1 MKELDKR
8 ICSACGQEYKLTDK
22 QKNEVIAAAKR
33 HTPNFILNCPL
44 CHSLDF
50 VHPAEMLGIEEPHQE
65 IEQTDSRLFCC
76 PVEGCIGF
84 VEEDEDV
91 KGLYGCSECGTEWKS
106 INAIYR
112 DIEKIISK
120 YPYREEVYKKSGN
133 AFKSVPFD
141 KIPKGYYSKV
151 QKEDV

>member
-8 ICSACGQEYKLTDK
+8 ICSVCGQEYKLTDK
-22 QKNEVIAAAKR
+22 QKNEVIDAAK
-33 HTPNFILNCPL
+33 HHIYNFILNCPL
-44 CHSLDF
+44 CHKLDF
-50 VHPAEMLGIEEPHQE
+50 VHPTVMLGIEEPRQE
-65 IEQTDSRLFCC
+65 IVQMDNRLFFFF
-76 PVEGCIGF
+76 VEGCIGL

-151 QKEDV
+151 QEEDV